1 MKKVLGKI
9 GIIVLLMGMILLCGG
24 CSKGRTVSAPSTNI
38 ENVENIAFPEAGW
51 VTAL

>member
-9 GIIVLLMGMILLCGG
+9 NITVLLMGMILLCGG

-38 ENVENIAFPEAGW
+38 ENVENITFPEAGW